1 MTIHARIRYIR
12 KELLRLTQEE
22 FSHHLRMTRANVAS
36 IEKERI
42 SVTDRVISDIC
53 TAFHINEAW
62 LRTGEGD
69 MMAASADNIFDEFAQ
84 HYALTSEEKAT
95 ARFLLRLSKDERA
108 AILHYLKTWAAE
120 ITAAEKDTKNT
131 IERNPTR

>member
-1 MTIHARIRYIR
+1 MESLSERIKTIR
-12 KELLRLTQEE
+12 KSLNPKVSQEKFAEMVGSTRRAIATYETGAVTPNDTFIQLL
-22 FSHHLRMTRANVAS
+22 
-36 IEKERI
+36 
-42 SVTDRVISDIC
+42 C
-53 TAFHINEAW
+53 TKFHINEAW

-84 HYALTSEEKAT
+84 HYALTPEEKAT

-120 ITAAEKDTKNT
+120 ITAAEQ
-131 IERNPTR
+131 

>member
-1 MTIHARIRYIR
+1 MTTIGERIKHIR
-12 KELLRLTQEE
+12 TYLQLTQVD
-22 FSHHLRMTRANVAS
+22 FGKQIALSQGHLTAMEHNKRD
-36 IEKERI
+36 
-42 SVTDRVISDIC
+42 VTDRTIKLIVQE
-53 TAFHINEAW
+53 FHINESW

-84 HYALTSEEKAT
+84 HYALTPEEKAT

-120 ITAAEKDTKNT
+120 ITAAEQ
-131 IERNPTR
+131 